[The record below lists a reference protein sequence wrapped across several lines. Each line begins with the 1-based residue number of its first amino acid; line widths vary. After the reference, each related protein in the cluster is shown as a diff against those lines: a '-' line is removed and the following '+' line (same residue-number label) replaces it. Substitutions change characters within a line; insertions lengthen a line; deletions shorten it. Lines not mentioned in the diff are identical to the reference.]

1 MKKATTK
8 SYALR
13 IDGPLVKPLQELKKR
28 NRRSLNAEINAALE
42 AWVAGAQ
49 RQTATPEAASATSSG
64 NASPVEAAP
73 KQARAKKQAKRQ
85 TSGTNANAE
94 MDTNSTAD
102 SRSDAAPEPAAV
114 SDPAASETN
123 A

>member
-42 AWVAGAQ
+42 AWVA
-49 RQTATPEAASATSSG
+49 TAHGNNPSPEVE
-64 NASPVEAAP
+64 SPSNPPADRSQVEAAP
-73 KQARAKKQAKRQ
+73 RQPRVKKP
-85 TSGTNANAE
+85 
-94 MDTNSTAD
+94 
-102 SRSDAAPEPAAV
+102 SRRKTVDAAAPHPAVATE
-114 SDPAASETN
+114 SPA
-123 A
+123 

>member
-1 MKKATTK
+1 MKKPTTK

-13 IDGPLVKPLQELKKR
+13 IDGPLVKPLQELKKQ

-49 RQTATPEAASATSSG
+49 RPVATPEVASATSSTKTLQ
-64 NASPVEAAP
+64 AEVAP
-73 KQARAKKQAKRQ
+73 KPARAKKPSKRKTVEEDVKPEADANSEA
-85 TSGTNANAE
+85 TSELAT
-94 MDTNSTAD
+94 S
-102 SRSDAAPEPAAV
+102 SPA
-114 SDPAASETN
+114 AASETN